1 MKVSFRILCFCLLV
15 FVVNARAQKGVAL
28 PADST
33 TPQKK
38 TNLEIYAGPRKAT
51 LMSALL
57 PGLGQIYNGKYWK
70 VPIVYAAL
78 GGAVYVFKTNNDQ
91 YNFYR
96 NNLLRLVK
104 DTSLKSIGGYS
115 QSQLQ
120 TEKFRYKKYRDFA
133 VIGILGVYML
143 NIIDANVDAHLKTFD
158 VSDDLSLSWEPFFN
172 TSLFGM
178 GDFSGGIRLTL
189 QLHHTP

>member
-1 MKVSFRILCFCLLV
+1 
-15 FVVNARAQKGVAL
+15 
-28 PADST
+28 
-33 TPQKK
+33 
-38 TNLEIYAGPRKAT
+38 
-51 LMSALL
+51 
-57 PGLGQIYNGKYWK
+57 LGQIYNGKYWK